1 MGASIA
7 SISQVIPILLTE
19 PLALASVLPLPHV
32 CDLGLDSYLNSL
44 GTIRSWRLLPSI
56 TAKGDAVS
64 ICPESQ
70 GWPLN
75 PAPSH
80 WLSQASMVWVLD
92 GLLKP
97 EWTSAV
103 YYHYFPPITCLLVEG
118 EIFVEVPWVLFG
130 GEHNII
136 SLAPLKLLPELPS
149 KFALNDICSFFLKYL
164 LGTYSMAGTVW
175 ACGEYESCLKHAQRL
190 TRALNVKC

>member
-56 TAKGDAVS
+56 TSKGDAVS
-64 ICPESQ
+64 ICPESRD
-70 GWPLN
+70 WPLT

-80 WLSQASMVWVLD
+80 WLSQASMVWVPD

-97 EWTSAV
+97 EWTS
-103 YYHYFPPITCLLVEG
+103 G
-118 EIFVEVPWVLFG
+118 
-130 GEHNII
+130 
-136 SLAPLKLLPELPS
+136 SLLP
-149 KFALNDICSFFLKYL
+149 L
-164 LGTYSMAGTVW
+164 LSTYHLLASWRGNFCRSPLGSLWGWTRYTFISPVKVIAG
-175 ACGEYESCLKHAQRL
+175 AAF
-190 TRALNVKC
+190 